1 MKIKLTP
8 ADVISAI
15 NAHITATGINLTDKT
30 ITYAFHNRRSKGGI
44 FAEVTI
50 SGDAESPVID
60 SVVQALTQTAVADV
74 PEQVES
80 VAVQQNMP
88 LFEPA
93 QEAPVDAHTEPTPV
107 PSLFS

>member
-60 SVVQALTQTAVADV
+60 SVVQALTQTTTVDA
-74 PEQVES
+74 PEQAES
-80 VAVQQNMP
+80 ATIQQDMP
-88 LFEPA
+88 LFEPV
-93 QEAPVDAHTEPTPV
+93 QEAPVDVPAEVTPV

>member
-60 SVVQALTQTAVADV
+60 SVVQALTQTAVVDV

-80 VAVQQNMP
+80 VPVQQDMP
-88 LFEPA
+88 VFEPV
-93 QEAPVDAHTEPTPV
+93 QEAPVDVPTEPTPV